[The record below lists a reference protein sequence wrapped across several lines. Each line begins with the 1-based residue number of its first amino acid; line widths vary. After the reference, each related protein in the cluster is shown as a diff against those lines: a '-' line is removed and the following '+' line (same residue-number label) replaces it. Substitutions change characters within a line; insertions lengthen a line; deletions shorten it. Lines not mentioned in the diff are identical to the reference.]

1 MFMITSLS
9 LHSDDKERTVIV
21 MKSLIYRF
29 RYDPNRILIYV
40 YMKLLH
46 LFLPWVSANI
56 LLQINFSHYI
66 WSIT

>member
-1 MFMITSLS
+1 MITSLF
-9 LHSDDKERTVIV
+9 LHSDDKEENIIV
-21 MKSLIYRF
+21 MKSLIYRI

-46 LFLPWVSANI
+46 LFLPRVPTKI